1 MPRTRASGIVSS
13 SLPLS
18 GTVIKVED
26 VTSSKDVLV
35 KKLEKLG
42 GRVVPRLQRT
52 SLNRNFLAK
61 SQRYRQLLTCGVESF
76 VSRR

>member
-1 MPRTRASGIVSS
+1 MFVMPRTRASGNT
-13 SLPLS
+13 LPLS

-35 KKLEKLG
+35 KKLERLG

-52 SLNRNFLAK
+52 LTNRAT
-61 SQRYRQLLTCGVESF
+61 S
-76 VSRR
+76 